1 MLGTLV
7 RRIAVNTLD
16 TVIERGKG
24 ADVAPVRWA
33 ADTLDHVR
41 VRVGLDRV
49 ERTAPLPAWTGAHPD
64 RPMWESDRQKLRKHQ
79 IERGILPPE
88 DQNTGAAASSTVEQA
103 PDLDSAA
110 IKIFYKR
117 GCPYARAALDLL
129 RERDYSFDA
138 QDIKDDDATQSWLKI
153 VTGKKVTP
161 QIFIRGEAIGG
172 YDELRELDASGEL
185 ARRVRGEAAAEA
197 ASEDDGAPEEI
208 TVAELRERIAEGA
221 SPLLLDVRTR
231 QEAAGGVLPGAV
243 HIPLDELSDRMGELD
258 TNGVWIAYCHAG
270 VRSLTAVARLRDAG
284 IRGAV
289 SLRGGIAAWSG
300 QGGEVVPL
308 GQAPREARKKLPV
321 LHPEASPFEA
331 WAAAD
336 VLADEERLEGE
347 ALVER
352 VKAVLDECRPLV
364 QADGGDIELMD
375 VQNDVVHLRL
385 TGNCIGCPSSQATL
399 KQGIER
405 RLKARI
411 PQLQG
416 IASPQLV

>member
-1 MLGTLV
+1 SPEPFFGRWRPPLNARSRRRAVPRSPLGRSGGADAANHADASTGVCRRPWPRTWLTPSGRPGTEASMLGTLV

-138 QDIKDDDATQSWLKI
+138 QD
-153 VTGKKVTP
+153 
-161 QIFIRGEAIGG
+161 
-172 YDELRELDASGEL
+172 
-185 ARRVRGEAAAEA
+185 
-197 ASEDDGAPEEI
+197 
-208 TVAELRERIAEGA
+208 
-221 SPLLLDVRTR
+221 
-231 QEAAGGVLPGAV
+231 
-243 HIPLDELSDRMGELD
+243 
-258 TNGVWIAYCHAG
+258 
-270 VRSLTAVARLRDAG
+270 
-284 IRGAV
+284 
-289 SLRGGIAAWSG
+289 
-300 QGGEVVPL
+300 
-308 GQAPREARKKLPV
+308 
-321 LHPEASPFEA
+321 
-331 WAAAD
+331 
-336 VLADEERLEGE
+336 
-347 ALVER
+347 
-352 VKAVLDECRPLV
+352 
-364 QADGGDIELMD
+364 
-375 VQNDVVHLRL
+375 
-385 TGNCIGCPSSQATL
+385 
-399 KQGIER
+399 
-405 RLKARI
+405 
-411 PQLQG
+411 
-416 IASPQLV
+416 